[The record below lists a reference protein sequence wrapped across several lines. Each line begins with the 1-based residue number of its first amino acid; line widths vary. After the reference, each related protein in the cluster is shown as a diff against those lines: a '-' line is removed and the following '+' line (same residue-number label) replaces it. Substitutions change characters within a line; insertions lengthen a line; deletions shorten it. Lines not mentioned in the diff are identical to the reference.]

1 MIVGKPICLPCPV
14 YNCESGD
21 LRLYVDITKTR
32 EGFKNGR
39 LAIVL
44 DRTDTG
50 HVHTEITLTIDQLK
64 ELVAS
69 INGHLAK

>member
-1 MIVGKPICLPCPV
+1 MIVGKPIYLPCSV

-21 LRLYVDITKTR
+21 LRLYVDIKRTDGT
-32 EGFKNGR
+32 

-50 HVHTEITLTIDQLK
+50 HVHTQITLTIDQLK
-64 ELVAS
+64 ELAAS
-69 INGHLAK
+69 INGHLDE